1 MTKWLRRDF
10 VLDLQ
15 RPLPRGPDLPAD
27 SWTSEPGQSRVVVSC
42 ARLGVD
48 HPDPHLVH
56 LASLQKF
63 LLDQPEET
71 VVYWNYASA
80 PTYGRMDEAAMA
92 EQMAL
97 YCANQVL
104 VLESPAHK
112 RYFARGWCFLEFT
125 LACLGLLE
133 GSSTLRARGVVCR
146 TPLDL
151 ADLRAKFLTLAD
163 VEDFETVSRLC
174 LCLMNQDEWQAALA
188 CWMSKFT
195 AKHFTI
201 PSDLLAAMGIFI
213 RHARKSVA
221 R

>member
-1 MTKWLRRDF
+1 M
-10 VLDLQ
+10 
-15 RPLPRGPDLPAD
+15 PRGPDLPAD
-27 SWTSEPGQSRVVVSC
+27 SWVSEPGRSRIVVSC

-56 LASLQKF
+56 LESLQKF
-63 LLDQPEET
+63 LIDQPEDT
-71 VVYWNYASA
+71 CVYWDFASA
-80 PTYGRMDEAAMA
+80 ATYGRMDEAAMA

-97 YCANQVL
+97 YSASPVL

-133 GSSTLRARGVVCR
+133 GTSVLHARGVTCR
-146 TPLDL
+146 APLDL
-151 ADLRAKFLTLAD
+151 AELRTKFVSCAD
-163 VEDFETVSRLC
+163 VEDFEAVSRLC

-188 CWMSKFT
+188 SWISKFST
-195 AKHFTI
+195 KHFTI
-201 PSDLLAAMGIFI
+201 PSDLLAAMGIFLS
-213 RHARKSVA
+213 HVRKNVA